1 MKKPWHSFKNGDD
14 YALDD
19 VVARCR
25 EYMSSGNVENLKE
38 KRLWIKII
46 ANSGHPRIVYSPQS
60 GRGRGSSPL
69 NARNWK
75 TMDGDSISN
84 IKSLSK

>member
-1 MKKPWHSFKNGDD
+1 MKKPWHSFKNGND

-25 EYMSSGNVENLKE
+25 NVENLKE

-46 ANSGHPRIVYSPQS
+46 GNSGHPRIVYAPQS
-60 GRGRGSSPL
+60 GRGWGSLPL

-75 TMDGDSISN
+75 TLEGEPISK